1 MIQKNH
7 LKIYLIQFVFITQ
20 SLRLEIS
27 KGNVRKWLFNYIS
40 FCSWGIIYAISTKL
54 LPSDDLNNSFTS
66 LLNGPYSENNLNKFL
81 DTLMNA
87 LTDGKSERNY

>member
-1 MIQKNH
+1 M
-7 LKIYLIQFVFITQ
+7 
-20 SLRLEIS
+20 
-27 KGNVRKWLFNYIS
+27 
-40 FCSWGIIYAISTKL
+40 GIAYAIRTKL
-54 LPSDDLNNSFTS
+54 LSSVDLNNSFTS